1 MIDIDNVTKPY
12 GPKVAVQD
20 LSLHVPAGELF
31 AFLGPN
37 GAGKTTTIKMLC
49 GLLFPTRDASAS
61 AGSTSRTTATRPA
74 RSSATSPT
82 SRSCTRS
89 SPAASS
95 SSSPPTC
102 TRCRRRRPRRR
113 SKR

>member
-1 MIDIDNVTKPY
+1 MIDIRNVTKRY

-20 LSLHVPAGELF
+20 LSLQVPAGELF

-49 GLLFPTRDASAS
+49 GLLCSRHRAASAS
-61 AGSTSRTTATRPA
+61 AGSTCARRATRPA
-74 RSSATSPT
+74 RSSATSPI

-89 SPAASS
+89 
-95 SSSPPTC
+95 
-102 TRCRRRRPRRR
+102 
-113 SKR
+113 